1 MWVRLLAFFG
11 CALIGFN
18 ACAQTDE
25 QRQRVAVERLFEA
38 LRTMAVVEHLILP
51 TQVRNQAIESWGFQP
66 LTLGVDEVLAMEERV
81 DRRALREEIVEAHLT
96 YLSAAQA
103 LEAAQFFESAPARRV
118 WAAQVR
124 DSLPSSDPMRQAK
137 LPPPTAEDQ
146 RALEEFS
153 RSPIGMYLAK
163 VNPAINSRVQVAIEA
178 ATDAAIGKYVA
189 ARGLPNTRR

>member
-1 MWVRLLAFFG
+1 MRLLVLLC
-11 CALIGFN
+11 CALVAFG
-18 ACAQTDE
+18 ASAQTDE
-25 QRQRVAVERLFEA
+25 QRQRAAVERLFEA
-38 LRTMAVVEHLILP
+38 LRTMAVVEHLVLP
-51 TQVRNQAIESWGFQP
+51 TQLRNHAVESWGFQP
-66 LTLGVDEVLAMEERV
+66 TTLGLDDILGMEAHV
-81 DRRALREEIVEAHLT
+81 DRRALHEEIVEAHMT

-137 LPPPTAEDQ
+137 LPPPTADDQ

-153 RSPIGMYLAK
+153 RSPVGVHLAK

-178 ATDAAIGKYVA
+178 ATDAAIARYVA
-189 ARGLPNTRR
+189 ARGLPNARR

>member
-1 MWVRLLAFFG
+1 MRLLVLVC
-11 CALIGFN
+11 CALVGFG
-18 ACAQTDE
+18 ALAQSDE
-25 QRQRVAVERLFEA
+25 QRQRAAVERLFEA
-38 LRTMAVVEHLILP
+38 LRTMAIVEHLILP
-51 TQVRNQAIESWGFQP
+51 TQVRNQAVESWGFSP

-81 DRRALREEIVEAHLT
+81 DRRALREEIVEAHLA

-124 DSLPSSDPMRQAK
+124 DSLPASDPMRQAK

-146 RALEEFS
+146 RALAEFS
-153 RSPIGMYLAK
+153 RTPVGMHLAK

-178 ATDAAIGKYVA
+178 ATDAAIGNYVA

>member
-1 MWVRLLAFFG
+1 MKLLTFFCLILINVG
-11 CALIGFN
+11 AL
-18 ACAQTDE
+18 AQSEE
-25 QRQRVAVERLFEA
+25 QRQRAAVERMFEA
-38 LRTMAVVEHLILP
+38 LRTMAVVEHLVLP
-51 TQVRNQAIESWGFQP
+51 TQLRNQAVESWGFQP
-66 LTLGVDEVLAMEERV
+66 TTLGLDDILGMEGHV
-81 DRRALREEIVEAHLT
+81 DRRALHEEIVEAHMT

-137 LPPPTAEDQ
+137 LPPPTADDQ

-153 RSPIGMYLAK
+153 RSPVGVHLAK

-178 ATDAAIGKYVA
+178 ATDAAIAKYVA
-189 ARGLPNTRR
+189 ARGLPNSRR

>member
-1 MWVRLLAFFG
+1 MRVRLIVFSCL
-11 CALIGFN
+11 ALIAFN
-18 ACAQTDE
+18 AGAQSEE
-25 QRQRVAVERLFEA
+25 QRQRAAVERLFEA

-51 TQVRNQAIESWGFQP
+51 TQLRNQAIESWGFQP

-81 DRRALREEIVEAHLT
+81 DRRALREEIVEAHLA
-96 YLSAAQA
+96 YLSAVQA
-103 LEAAQFFESAPARRV
+103 LEAAQFFETAPARRV

-153 RSPIGMYLAK
+153 RSPVGIHLTK
-163 VNPAINSRVQVAIEA
+163 VNPAINSRVQIAIEA

>member
-1 MWVRLLAFFG
+1 MRVRLIVFSCL
-11 CALIGFN
+11 ALIAFN
-18 ACAQTDE
+18 AGAQSDE
-25 QRQRVAVERLFEA
+25 QRQRAAVERLFEA

-51 TQVRNQAIESWGFQP
+51 TQLRNQAIESWGFQP

-81 DRRALREEIVEAHLT
+81 DRRALREEIVEAHLA
-96 YLSAAQA
+96 YLSAVQA
-103 LEAAQFFESAPARRV
+103 LEAAQFFETAPARRV

-153 RSPIGMYLAK
+153 RSPVGIHLTK
-163 VNPAINSRVQVAIEA
+163 VNPAINSRVQIAIEA

>member
-1 MWVRLLAFFG
+1 MRVRLVAFFCFTLVAFAAG
-11 CALIGFN
+11 
-18 ACAQTDE
+18 AQSDE
-25 QRQRVAVERLFEA
+25 QRQRAAIERLFDA
-38 LRTMAVVEHLILP
+38 LRTMAIVDHLILP
-51 TQVRNQAIESWGFQP
+51 TQLRNHAVESWGFQP
-66 LTLGVDEVLAMEERV
+66 LTLGVDEILAMEERV
-81 DRRALREEIVEAHLT
+81 DRRALREEIVEAHMA

-153 RSPIGMYLAK
+153 RSPVGMHLAK
-163 VNPAINSRVQVAIEA
+163 VNPAINSRVQIAIEA